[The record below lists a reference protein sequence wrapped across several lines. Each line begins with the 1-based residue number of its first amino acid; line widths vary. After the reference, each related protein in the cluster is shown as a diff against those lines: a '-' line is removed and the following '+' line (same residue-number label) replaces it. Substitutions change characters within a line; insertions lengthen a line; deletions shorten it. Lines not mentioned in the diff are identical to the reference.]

1 MIRAALRTCLFALA
15 LALWATAAPAASFKA
30 TVEKPPA
37 DQGDTFEL
45 VLSVIGRDSLEPP
58 NISPLNRDFE
68 ILDRGK
74 RSRMESVNG
83 RMLEVNEWVLTLAPK
98 RAGHLV
104 IPALT
109 LGSETSA
116 PIEMDVAPGSTA
128 EPPDDGPIALSV
140 DVLGTPPFYL
150 QSEIPVVV
158 RMYDRVGALEASADQ
173 PAADG
178 ATFTPDGTLK
188 RFSRIYGR
196 QRYRVVELRYI
207 MRPQRTGTIQISSV
221 ALRASIPVS
230 PPGAQEQARAMGRPA
245 MPWLGG
251 GFDAGRKVTV
261 FANPVEVTILPR
273 PAGVTGW
280 FLPARAVRLKETWSS
295 PPAKAKVGVALT
307 RTLRLEVQGAS
318 PAQLPPLKPAETDGV
333 RQYADEEHPE
343 AAQVGGAPGAIAE
356 VHISVVPT
364 RAGSITLPA
373 ITVPWWNITTNRAE
387 TAQLPPVTL
396 QVAGAA
402 DPAGIAPPP
411 APAKD
416 APKPQAAP
424 ADDAGPLPLRD
435 IAAIALVVV
444 MIGGFLLFSGRRAG
458 RNARAIAEPTAG
470 PVAARPAR
478 PGRPTPTRPAVRR
491 PRLAVPDEK
500 TAAGAVEA
508 ACKAGHATAAY
519 RAYLDWNRASGPGH
533 AGTASARTPA
543 MAAALHEISRHL
555 YAGDGDTWDGGSF
568 RSAFAAERKAAL
580 KPAKARTARGLAPL
594 YPKAR

>member
-1 MIRAALRTCLFALA
+1 MIRAAFRTCLFTLA

-30 TVEKPPA
+30 TVEKPPT

-83 RMLEVNEWVLTLAPK
+83 RMVEVNEWVLTLAPK

-116 PIEMDVAPGSTA
+116 PIEMDLAPGSTA

-416 APKPQAAP
+416 APKPQATP

-458 RNARAIAEPTAG
+458 RNARAMAEPPPG

-478 PGRPTPTRPAVRR
+478 AGRPTPTRPAVRR

-543 MAAALHEISRHL
+543 MAAALHEMSRHL
-555 YAGDGDTWDGGSF
+555 YAGDGDTWDGQGF

-580 KPAKARTARGLAPL
+580 KPARARTARGLAPL

>member
-1 MIRAALRTCLFALA
+1 MIRAALRTCLFVLA
-15 LALWATAAPAASFKA
+15 LALWATAVSAASFKA
-30 TVEKPPA
+30 TVEKPPT

-83 RMLEVNEWVLTLAPK
+83 RMVEVNEWVLTLSPK

-343 AAQVGGAPGAIAE
+343 ATQVGGAPGAIAE

-458 RNARAIAEPTAG
+458 RKARAMAEPPAG
-470 PVAARPAR
+470 PVAARPTR

-500 TAAGAVEA
+500 AAAGAVEA

-555 YAGDGDTWDGGSF
+555 YAGDGDTWDGQGF

-580 KPAKARTARGLAPL
+580 KPARARTARGLAPL